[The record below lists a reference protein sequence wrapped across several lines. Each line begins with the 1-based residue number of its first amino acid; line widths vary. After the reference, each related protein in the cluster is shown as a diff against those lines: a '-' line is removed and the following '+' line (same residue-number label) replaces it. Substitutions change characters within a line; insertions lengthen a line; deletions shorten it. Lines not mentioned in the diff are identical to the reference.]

1 MTKVARLLAVVMAC
15 GLLLT
20 IAPALPGQATQ
31 PEVRLV
37 LGTVNGKRQFHI
49 GEPVPITLD
58 FSTSAQLGIVPFVRL
73 RMYRDHGDDQ
83 FSVTPAEGAVDPLDA
98 YPWAS
103 RDGTFARNDAPVEF
117 NSSHLLRI
125 ERDLNEFIV
134 FRRPGRYTVTV
145 RSTRVKPW
153 LQARPDGSPPTPGTP
168 IPPVHSNSLELE
180 ILPRDEAWCATQ
192 VKAAV
197 AILKEPI
204 PAADTPGYWRAVDA
218 IRTLRYLE
226 TDAATRALAAVLGR
240 YDDPWHEV
248 LMGLWSTPYRD
259 AALET
264 LRSLLFLP
272 DTQLNPALEDLRALE
287 SAGHGGAL
295 SPAEADAW
303 ARREAQ
309 FNLAL
314 VEAAKRKQE
323 PLRSESLYT
332 LWSHTRSQDPARE
345 EARQALLAC
354 APSFT
359 SAMWWSVLSSQ
370 PPADPSGQ
378 LVPVMKR
385 ILTESGSG
393 LDGEALRS
401 IFNRIAWIDSEF
413 ARNNAQMRLLAGRF
427 DVPDEPLFSQDVPS
441 SAELDRALLQQLES
455 EPRVEARIAH
465 FASQAA
471 KPELL
476 KAYNRQLTLAES
488 LHRPLCFTPLLSYFF
503 RVDPTLA
510 KTLTTRMRATAG
522 QEPPACQWTLPQG
535 SAMSPALEARMA
547 EDVASAPENA
557 KQMMITR
564 LQNEGGETAR
574 RGLWS
579 VLRSMPGSAGA
590 PRDSQ
595 ADSLR
600 TALIQALWAGANWI
614 ATPQEMDELLRLAPE
629 SNPGPIGQLSSER
642 KWVFSPV
649 HLSVSPTDPR
659 YCSWSGLSPAAATT
673 ESTCRRLTYVPP
685 GTKVLFSSRGVD
697 PATAVR
703 VREPLRA
710 ACQTHGLVFENDAQ

>member
-1 MTKVARLLAVVMAC
+1 MTKVARLLALAMAC

-20 IAPALPGQATQ
+20 IAPALLGQARQ

-49 GEPVPITLD
+49 GEPVPVTLD
-58 FSTSAQLGIVPFVRL
+58 FSTSVQLGIVPFVRL
-73 RMYRDHGDDQ
+73 RMYREQENDE
-83 FSVTPAEGAVDPLDA
+83 FSVTPSDGAVDPLGA
-98 YPWAS
+98 FPWSS
-103 RDGTFARNDAPVEF
+103 RYVPLGLNDAPAEF
-117 NSSHLLRI
+117 NSSHPLRI
-125 ERDLNEFIV
+125 ERDLNEFVV
-134 FRRPGRYTVTV
+134 FRKPGRYRVTV
-145 RSTRVKPW
+145 RSTRVTPW
-153 LQARPDGSPPTPGTP
+153 LQARPDGSPPAPGTP
-168 IPPVHSNSLELE
+168 VPPVNSNSLELE
-180 ILPRDEAWCATQ
+180 ILPRDEAWCAAQ
-192 VKAAV
+192 LAAAV
-197 AILKEPI
+197 SILKEPI
-204 PAADTPGYWRAVDA
+204 PAPDTPGYWRAVDA
-218 IRTLRYLE
+218 IRSLRYLE
-226 TDAATRALAAVLGR
+226 TEAATRALAAVLGH

-295 SPAEADAW
+295 SPAEAETW
-303 ARREAQ
+303 GRRETQ

-314 VEAAKRKQE
+314 VEAAKRKPE

-332 LWSHTRSQDPARE
+332 LWSRARYQDPARE
-345 EARQALLAC
+345 VARQALLAC

-359 SAMWWSVLSSQ
+359 SALWRSVLSSQ

-401 IFNRIAWIDSEF
+401 IFNRIAWIDGEF
-413 ARNNAQMRLLAGRF
+413 ARNNVQMRLLADRF
-427 DVPDEPLFSQDVPS
+427 DAPDEALFSQDVPP

-465 FASQAA
+465 FASKAA

-503 RVDPTLA
+503 RVDPKLA
-510 KTLTTRMRATAG
+510 NTLTTRMRATAG

-547 EDVASAPENA
+547 EDVASAPGNA
-557 KQMMITR
+557 KQMLITR

-579 VLRSMPGSAGA
+579 VLRAMPDSAGG
-590 PRDSQ
+590 PRGSQ
-595 ADSLR
+595 EDSLR
-600 TALIQALWAGANWI
+600 TALIQALWAGANWV

-642 KWVFSPV
+642 KWVLSPV

-659 YCSWSGLSPAAATT
+659 YCSWSGLSAAEATI

-697 PATAVR
+697 PATAAR

-710 ACQTHGLVFENDAQ
+710 ACQAQGLVFENDAQ